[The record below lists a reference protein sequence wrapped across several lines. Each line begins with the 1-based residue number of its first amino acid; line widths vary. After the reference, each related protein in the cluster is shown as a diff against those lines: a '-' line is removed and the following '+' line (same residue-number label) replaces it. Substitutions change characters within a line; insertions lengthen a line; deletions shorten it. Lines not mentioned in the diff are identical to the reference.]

1 MPELLERC
9 PACRARLAESALCPR
24 CGCDFALVRQAEE
37 QARSLLE
44 QAIRTL
50 AGGDPA
56 GARVQ
61 IRRSLASRRLHLAQ
75 ALESFLI
82 GRAAAREER
91 SAATPGLDHAEQQE
105 GGEDEPVQRLAVE
118 PGDRPGAGEEGDRRL
133 GTGAEHGMDANVF
146 LPIEWVDR
154 PTQQHQRDEWS

>member
-9 PACRARLAESALCPR
+9 PACRARLAQSALCPR

-91 SAATPGLDHAEQQE
+91 SAATPGPENRDPQQ
-105 GGEDEPVQRLAVE
+105 GGEDVRGLPVEPVGRSDANE
-118 PGDRPGAGEEGDRRL
+118 NDDRPPRARP
-133 GTGAEHGMDANVF
+133 EHGEDQHGSVVF
-146 LPIEWVDR
+146 EWASE
-154 PTQQHQRDEWS
+154 PAQQQRREDWS